1 MSNEYLGLAGAVLAA
16 LIGALVL
23 LIISRTTAEKI
34 QENYAADKLA
44 EAKRDVFLGL
54 VDHWMD
60 YLMIVNTF
68 GINPQKEYREAV
80 FQATKDLVSSLHKSS
95 FISEPNT
102 KKEVMLFS
110 LNFSR
115 KNLELSKIT
124 NDWYELEEQDRCDLN
139 YKLFQILDG
148 LGAEALV
155 LQNLLR
161 TELGINNDPKIDSF
175 LSLKQKEF
183 VSEMEQSLLGTK

>member
-68 GINPQKEYREAV
+68 RINPQKEYREAV

-110 LNFSR
+110 LNFSS
-115 KNLELSKIT
+115 KNLELGKIT
-124 NDWYELEEQDRCDLN
+124 NDWYELEEQDRRDLN

-148 LGAEALV
+148 LGVEALV

-161 TELGINNDPKIDSF
+161 TELGINNDPKIDAF